1 MLPNRTFKV
10 VLFSSQV
17 NVTASGYGKKDQYN
31 SGYAVQ
37 PAYPSQSV
45 DLLTALRKNGFT
57 TFVDLIVKAGLEETF
72 SANRPFVV
80 LAPTNEAFAA
90 IDPAVL
96 AALLKDIYL
105 LRDIL
110 RYHLVLFRQP
120 CSLVSSIF
128 VELTINTALG
138 EVVRFNV
145 YRNKGPSFATE
156 DIATANGVPLLRA
169 IPTGK
174 SIIYPIEKV
183 LNPQDVSPNNTVIN
197 FLRSNKDFSIFLS
210 VFEVLGLAE
219 NNFKARPKTTFVP
232 TNAAFKALPP
242 GVLDSIFADPDKLVL
257 LLNTH
262 VASGTFYTAGLIDG
276 PLTVLAG
283 IQLDIDVTSY
293 GITVGNSKIIEPDIT
308 VFEGVVHVI
317 SSVIQAEETCFNR
330 LY

>member
-1 MLPNRTFKV
+1 T
-10 VLFSSQV
+10 
-17 NVTASGYGKKDQYN
+17 
-31 SGYAVQ
+31 
-37 PAYPSQSV
+37 
-45 DLLTALRKNGFT
+45 
-57 TFVDLIVKAGLEETF
+57 
-72 SANRPFVV
+72 
-80 LAPTNEAFAA
+80 
-90 IDPAVL
+90 
-96 AALLKDIYL
+96 
-105 LRDIL
+105 
-110 RYHLVLFRQP
+110 
-120 CSLVSSIF
+120 
-128 VELTINTALG
+128 
-138 EVVRFNV
+138 
-145 YRNKGPSFATE
+145 
-156 DIATANGVPLLRA
+156 
-169 IPTGK
+169 TGK

-183 LNPQDVSPNNTVIN
+183 VNPQNVSPNNTVIN

-242 GVLDSIFADPDKLVL
+242 GVLDSIFADPDKLVV